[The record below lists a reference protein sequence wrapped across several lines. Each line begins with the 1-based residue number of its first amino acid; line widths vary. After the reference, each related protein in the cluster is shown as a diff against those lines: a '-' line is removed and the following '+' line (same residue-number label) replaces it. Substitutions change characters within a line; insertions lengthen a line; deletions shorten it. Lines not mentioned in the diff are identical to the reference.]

1 MFTAI
6 VLSPLLDLP
15 SVRHART
22 KNLSKQFKPGCPGII
37 TRVTFIGID
46 MHFQLD
52 GVTHPAKKFFENHGT
67 IACHAQ
73 IKAIAVFDLIKTGI
87 RRAHVNM
94 AFMADNPLGKMNHSS
109 RAE

>member
-1 MFTAI
+1 
-6 VLSPLLDLP
+6 LP

-22 KNLSKQFKPGCPGII
+22 KNSSKQFKPGCPGIV

-73 IKAIAVFDLIKTGI
+73 IKAIAVVFEKLLCRVGNAIKLEVHIDTDEGNACNYARATGFELF
-87 RRAHVNM
+87 R
-94 AFMADNPLGKMNHSS
+94 
-109 RAE
+109 